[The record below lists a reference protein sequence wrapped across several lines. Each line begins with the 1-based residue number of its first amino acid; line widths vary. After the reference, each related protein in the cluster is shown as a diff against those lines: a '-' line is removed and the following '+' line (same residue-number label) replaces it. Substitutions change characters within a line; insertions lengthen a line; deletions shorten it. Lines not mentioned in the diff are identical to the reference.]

1 MYGVLQ
7 NQIDGYTLFSYL
19 LNDSIFLRLSHN
31 WKYTKRGGTGRLDSI
46 NRFVPA
52 TFVCMSEARICIS
65 NIISR
70 GLCNVQWFEVRSD
83 CLFWYWRNCW
93 QSLIK
98 ISFQNKKEGEGERYT
113 LNCLNFLFIMKK
125 RNHAYLIINIILTSD
140 KWS

>member
-1 MYGVLQ
+1 MFLLASVWK
-7 NQIDGYTLFSYL
+7 IFMLFFCLCNL
-19 LNDSIFLRLSHN
+19 LNGPIDVFLFFQRQYRYYIWNCFVIFML
-31 WKYTKRGGTGRLDSI
+31 
-46 NRFVPA
+46 
-52 TFVCMSEARICIS
+52 ARICIS

-125 RNHAYLIINIILTSD
+125 RNHAHLIINIILTF
-140 KWS
+140 KKNFNGHIIF